1 MGNVEKLTN
10 GTTGGPVFVYVQDG
24 KIIRITPMEFDEHDA
39 PSWVIEARDK
49 EFSPPRKTTISP
61 YSLAWRSMI
70 YSPKRLLYPL
80 KRVDFDPDGERN
92 CTRRGESEYERISW
106 EEAAEIVTSEI
117 KRIKR
122 EYGPAAIMST
132 PGSHHLWGHVGYRH
146 SALLR
151 FLNLVGFTYADHNPD
166 SWEGWHW
173 GGMHQWGFSHR
184 LGIPEQYD
192 LLEDALK
199 NTETIIFWSSDPEAT
214 SGIYSAFESTIRRQW
229 LKDLGVKMIFID
241 PFYNHTAG
249 LFADKWFAP
258 RPGTDNAMACAIAY
272 IWITEDLYDK
282 EYIATRT
289 KGFDKWKDYILGIGD
304 GVPKTPEWAEKES
317 TIPAREIKALAREWG
332 TTKTMLAAGGLGGW
346 GGACRA
352 ATGGEWARLMI
363 SLQAMQGLG
372 KPGINIWSTTQGV
385 PHNSDFVFPGYAEG
399 GMSGDVDNS
408 AAGYRWVY
416 KMDFNPTRSS
426 INSPMGQHVP
436 RLKIPEAILDGKYEW
451 RGKGFCGQSIEAQFH
466 KYKYPADGYPEIQM
480 YYKYGGSFIGTMT
493 ETNRYVKAYQTDR
506 LPFVVNQSIWFEGEA
521 RFADIILPACTNFE
535 RWDIS
540 EFAGC
545 LGYIP
550 DSTSQVNH
558 RVISLQKKC
567 IEPLGES
574 KSDYD
579 IFALLSEKLGLY
591 DVFTEGGLTE
601 IDWAKR
607 MFDASDL
614 PGHISWDDFCD
625 KGYFVVPMPEDYES
639 TPALNWFAEDRK
651 KDTPDPGPPPESQ
664 AEYGMGL
671 QTTSGLIEFESSSLK
686 RFDPDDEERP
696 VIPKYIPSWEG
707 HHTTELYS
715 KYPLQ
720 LISPHP
726 RFSFHTMGDAKES
739 WVNEVKDHRV
749 LKDDG
754 HYYWIVRIN
763 SKDAANRGIEESDL
777 VKIFND
783 RGVVICAAQVTERL
797 PPGTV
802 HSYESCADYVPLGKP
817 GESADIAGC
826 INILTPSRFITK
838 KSSGMAPNSCLVEV
852 EKFEGETA

>member
-1 MGNVEKLTN
+1 
-10 GTTGGPVFVYVQDG
+10 
-24 KIIRITPMEFDEHDA
+24 
-39 PSWVIEARDK
+39 
-49 EFSPPRKTTISP
+49 
-61 YSLAWRSMI
+61 
-70 YSPKRLLYPL
+70 
-80 KRVDFDPDGERN
+80 
-92 CTRRGESEYERISW
+92 
-106 EEAAEIVTSEI
+106 
-117 KRIKR
+117 
-122 EYGPAAIMST
+122 
-132 PGSHHLWGHVGYRH
+132 
-146 SALLR
+146 
-151 FLNLVGFTYADHNPD
+151 
-166 SWEGWHW
+166 
-173 GGMHQWGFSHR
+173 
-184 LGIPEQYD
+184 
-192 LLEDALK
+192 
-199 NTETIIFWSSDPEAT
+199 
-214 SGIYSAFESTIRRQW
+214 
-229 LKDLGVKMIFID
+229 
-241 PFYNHTAG
+241 
-249 LFADKWFAP
+249 
-258 RPGTDNAMACAIAY
+258 
-272 IWITEDLYDK
+272 
-282 EYIATRT
+282 IATRT
-289 KGFDKWKDYILGIGD
+289 KGFDKWKDYILGVDD
-304 GVPKTPEWAEKES
+304 GIPKTPEWAEKES
-317 TIPAREIKALAREWG
+317 TIPAREIKAMAREWG

-416 KMDFNPTRSS
+416 KMDFHPTRSS

-436 RLKIPEAILDGKYEW
+436 RLRIPEAILDGKYEW

-480 YYKYGGSFIGTMT
+480 YYRYGGSFIGTMT

-550 DSTSQVNH
+550 DSTCQVNH

-574 KSDYD
+574 KSDYE

-591 DVFTEGGLTE
+591 EIFTEGGLTE
-601 IDWAKR
+601 LDWAKR

-614 PGHISWDDFCD
+614 PGHISWEEFCD

-686 RFDPDDEERP
+686 KFDPDDEERP

-749 LKDDG
+749 LKEDG

-763 SKDAANRGIEESDL
+763 SKDAANRGIEENDL

-852 EKFEGETA
+852 AKFEGETA